1 VNVLSALRARVTPI
15 PRSWRIAVW
24 CAVIAVATAA
34 SGVIATISVSDWNPT
49 VLVRMAQEEELAPLA
64 RAADPDFMFVHYHGR
79 GDGVA
84 YYAIARDPLAR
95 GEEHDRFTWPAYR
108 YGHPGYS
115 WLAWAL
121 TLGNAAFIPYA
132 FVLLNLV
139 GIGVAGAAAS
149 LVAREL
155 GYTEWAGL
163 AIAVNPG
170 LVYSTTIDTSE
181 PVAAALLLIVLLLWL
196 RGRWR
201 VALPL
206 IAALC
211 FMKEWFVLVPV
222 GLGLWELL
230 RYARTRRR
238 DLRVRTGALVLTIVP
253 FGLWYLYVLLRFNEW
268 PASPTRKLV
277 EFPPIGWIQTMRAA
291 AERGTGAFDGVV
303 TGHAAVPLL
312 AVAGAALAF
321 GAFRALRLRTPVHA
335 VYLAFMPVVFAMN
348 EWGLLYVKDMI
359 RELAIPLVLLPAAAA
374 GCASV
379 RLGVRVRGE
388 PGAVPLESGVPEPA
402 WAARSGEP
410 GQGD

>member
-201 VALPL
+201 V
-206 IAALC
+206 
-211 FMKEWFVLVPV
+211 
-222 GLGLWELL
+222 GLWELL

-359 RELAIPLVLLPAAAA
+359 RELAIPLVLVPAVVAGYALVRFGVRAGGEPVVAPGETGMSVPAA
-374 GCASV
+374 
-379 RLGVRVRGE
+379 RVGE
-388 PGAVPLESGVPEPA
+388 PGPGV
-402 WAARSGEP
+402 
-410 GQGD
+410 